1 MPIVP
6 FQYPRAPHARRH
18 GPEGYTDPQRF
29 KPWLRDEFTFR
40 CVYCLSRERWCPD
53 GEDAFSAEHHHPQS
67 LARDEVLS
75 YDNLLYACC
84 RCNAAKRDLT
94 GVLNPAETPLA
105 GHLEVLEDGTIR
117 GLTEDG
123 WDLIGV
129 CQLDR
134 PNLNAFRRGVIEILR
149 ALGELNSEAQRQ
161 VLRRWFG
168 FPANL
173 PRLSTLRPPGGNS
186 RPAGIGESYYER
198 KKRGELAEFY

>member
-1 MPIVP
+1 MISP
-6 FQYPRAPHARRH
+6 
-18 GPEGYTDPQRF
+18 
-29 KPWLRDEFTFR
+29 
-40 CVYCLSRERWCPD
+40 CS
-53 GEDAFSAEHHHPQS
+53 
-67 LARDEVLS
+67 
-75 YDNLLYACC
+75 

-105 GHLEVLEDGTIR
+105 EHLEVLEDGTIR

-134 PNLNAFRRGVIEILR
+134 PNLNSFRRGMIEILR
-149 ALGELNSEAQRQ
+149 ALGELDTEAQGS

-173 PRLSTLRPPGGNS
+173 PRLSALRPPDGNS

-198 KKRGELAEFY
+198 RKRGALAEFY